1 MSLRLIDLCNEALDL
16 VGASAISSLSDGTV
30 EANIVARAYGPTRDR
45 ILRAYPWNCAL
56 RRVTLDAE
64 AQSPPWGFAY
74 AYALPGDCLRVVELA
89 QGNTPWRLERRDDGQ
104 AVLLSDEGPQARL
117 VYVRRIEDPDEFDP
131 LLADYLVVALAE
143 RIAAKLTESPSR
155 MQALA
160 ERARRAR
167 ALAAKIDAAE
177 GGLEGD
183 ISPAWGA

>member
-1 MSLRLIDLCNEALDL
+1 MRTA
-16 VGASAISSLSDGTV
+16 GA
-30 EANIVARAYGPTRDR
+30 
-45 ILRAYPWNCAL
+45 
-56 RRVTLDAE
+56 
-64 AQSPPWGFAY
+64 
-74 AYALPGDCLRVVELA
+74 
-89 QGNTPWRLERRDDGQ
+89 
-104 AVLLSDEGPQARL
+104 L